1 MLRFKLGLMAGF
13 GIGWAVGSG
22 KAASMMEEL
31 RQRWAASPRDP
42 LASTTTSAVSTERTV
57 RSA

>member
-13 GIGWAVGSG
+13 AIGWAVGSG

-31 RQRWAASPRDP
+31 RQRWGAPPRDP
-42 LASTTTSAVSTERTV
+42 LYSNTTSAASTDRAV